1 MTEYRFSVI
10 RDEEYDDEPERWRV
24 QLPHQCDA
32 WLITGSGY
40 TGELHA
46 TAVASLETFI
56 AEAQQ
61 AMVALCQKKE
71 QGNDQ
76 DY

>member
-1 MTEYRFSVI
+1 MSEYRFSVI
-10 RDEEYDDEPERWRV
+10 RDEAYDDEPERWRV

-32 WLITGSGY
+32 WLITGSSY
-40 TGELHA
+40 TGETHDK
-46 TAVASLETFI
+46 AVASLETFI

-61 AMVALCQKKE
+61 AMVSLRQKKE